1 MSVIS
6 IFLCLSGGFQA
17 YLTYLFF
24 HRFNAI
30 IGLFFFLFLFSFIL
44 LFSMSVVMFPT
55 RTSTWGDLKT
65 IERGLG
71 FSVLYLF
78 SILERGS
85 YIGFGVFK
93 RKVSTFFWGFSLIDL
108 EEYRE
113 IWK

>member
-1 MSVIS
+1 MRGFKFILH
-6 IFLCLSGGFQA
+6 IFFA
-17 YLTYLFF
+17 PD
-24 HRFNAI
+24 RFNAI
-30 IGLFFFLFLFSFIL
+30 IGVFFFFLFFSFPFIF

-85 YIGFGVFK
+85 
-93 RKVSTFFWGFSLIDL
+93 
-108 EEYRE
+108 
-113 IWK
+113 